1 MNEMDMMAPSK
12 IAEQY
17 GGNKQKIANAVQM
30 GIVNP
35 TVAVMAGMFIDRM
48 RGAAAQ
54 EQVPQQTVAQQVMG
68 PPQMQPQMAPQMSPQ
83 MPQGSGLAALPV
95 PDDMFPG
102 EGYAGGGMVA
112 FSDGGEPRFQ
122 VGGQPVVPTMMPP
135 GMRRGEDPQVLR
147 AYYISRG
154 LPIPPALMSEAEKA
168 AVSKEPYP
176 AGVFPKIGRAA
187 SDVGGAVSNFIAPQG
202 FGYYQDAQQA
212 TAPTG
217 RVNLGDNPEAM
228 RRQAL
233 TAVAPAPL
241 APAPLAPA
249 PRAVSA
255 APAPQAIQAPNL
267 QTLTPEEFRAE
278 QAKFGVTDSAD
289 KTIQSIMD
297 KLSGESAGDREQA
310 KNMAFLQSGL
320 AIMGGTS
327 PYAFENIGKGASV
340 GLAQYGKDIKD
351 IKAAERDLSKLQVE
365 QAKAA
370 DARTRGD
377 FAEFKKRNETI
388 EDLKIKLRKLGVDER
403 VAQAQIAQASRPG
416 ASAELVQTY
425 LKNPEAF
432 NAAMAA
438 SRPSSAENTTALNR
452 LRYADAALQNDL
464 TYLSL
469 SRSKKPA
476 EQEKAKAIRDEIYAR
491 YGVTPSS
498 NTQLDPLGLR
508 GGR

>member
-1 MNEMDMMAPSK
+1 
-12 IAEQY
+12 
-17 GGNKQKIANAVQM
+17 M

-112 FSDGGEPRFQ
+112 FENGGPTTPFGRFTSS
-122 VGGQPVVPTMMPP
+122 VGNYVSEQDEIAKLRSQLKKEYERKASLLPGLFVEQPE
-135 GMRRGEDPQVLR
+135 G
-147 AYYISRG
+147 S
-154 LPIPPALMSEAEKA
+154 MSEAREMLGNIYKMDLNQLRQLA
-168 AVSKEPYP
+168 AGKQIS
-176 AGVFPKIGRAA
+176 
-187 SDVGGAVSNFIAPQG
+187 
-202 FGYYQDAQQA
+202 
-212 TAPTG
+212 PTG
-217 RVNLGDNPEAM
+217 PVNLGDNPEAM

-233 TAVAPAPL
+233 TAVAPAPLAPAPL